1 MGFAR
6 MIFPN
11 YAQIS
16 RYPGLVEWLEDWNS
30 DDTGRTE
37 EPRGVQVV
45 EAQFV
50 DGDPCD
56 EYDALIT
63 AKVRH
68 TNGRQYRVRVSLYA
82 DEWDMPG
89 DFESGWMSE
98 CGCPEFIDCQHGEAV
113 IHALKRVVTAHASA
127 DPKAPKARVSYKIT
141 EWLSN
146 LRAIQQV
153 AAAKSAEASKPAKP
167 YAKFLA
173 YCIEREGGTPENPLF
188 RLTLRVGTRSKS
200 GFSVDR
206 NVATADPLK
215 PTKYMT
221 PEDIPICTAFQAR
234 CRRQGTWGSQSWLN
248 GDGWED
254 ILFPALETGRLVL
267 GENKSASAY
276 YPQMVYHEI
285 KAAPALRASMGWR
298 QLSNGNSRPVVE
310 LEPADDTVQ
319 RILLPITPAAYL
331 DVKNRLLGP
340 VDTGDAPPE
349 FLQAWAAGPEVP
361 AEENLGVC
369 ERLAA
374 LAPDNPPPLPTLGET
389 ETLRDLT
396 PEAVLRITEVRTG
409 VYLKRHIAAL
419 PEFRYPG
426 FKPLP
431 PLVGGAAPVAA
442 WFDGKRRL
450 ELIRNTGA
458 EAAPTAALAKSGL
471 VPATNIFRD
480 HDLNETARGSWFIDD
495 PDAGPGEWIE
505 YVAGEAAAGLTAAGW
520 RIETDP
526 KLGLTIHDLHDFFPA
541 IEADPDH
548 GIDWFRFDVTG
559 EFEGKRVSL
568 IPQIAKAIRSDL
580 LEKHKDPETRPEF
593 LLLPCDNPADGHIR
607 FPANRFLEMVEQVRH
622 LFHSRS
628 GDGMIRLDRLGAAG
642 VADRLEI
649 ESSETTRALAAL
661 GRGLRE
667 IDGLPEAPL
676 PDTVSAEL
684 RPYQTEGYR
693 WLRFLAAHGLHGI
706 LADDMGLGK
715 TLQTIAHI
723 AAAAA
728 ARPGSPS
735 LVVAPTSV
743 VPNWKAEFGKFAPS
757 LKVLV
762 LHGNDRSDHF
772 QFAAEAD
779 VVVTSYPLLTRDFA
793 ELSKLRWHI
802 LVLDEAQYIKNPK
815 SATAKNA
822 CEIKAAHRVCL
833 SGTPMENHLGELW
846 SLMRFLMPGFLADEK
861 TFSAV
866 FRKPI
871 ERDRSSAAQVALNRR
886 VAPLILRRTKDQV
899 AAELPEK
906 THIIHGIDLNPKQ
919 SDLYESVRAA
929 MDKRVRDALAAK
941 GLAQSHIIVL
951 DALLKLRQICC
962 HPQLLDTP
970 AARKVTES
978 AKLDYLTE
986 DLLPTLIEEGRRILL
1001 FSQFTSM
1008 LALIGEHLETA
1019 EIPYLKLTG
1028 QTRERAKLVEDF
1040 QSGGYPVFLISL
1052 KAGGTGLNLT
1062 AADTVIHYDPWWNP
1076 AAENQAT
1083 DRAHRIGQTK
1093 PVFVHKLVCRGTIED
1108 RILDLQRHK
1117 SALVEALLCEDTA
1130 KLRIDEE
1137 TLSHLLAPVDVPS

>member
-1 MGFAR
+1 MGFAQ
-6 MIFPN
+6 MIFPS

-16 RYPGLVEWLEDWNS
+16 RYPGLVEWLGDWNADGAGES
-30 DDTGRTE
+30 E
-37 EPRGVQVV
+37 EPRGIQVMEAHFV
-45 EAQFV
+45 EV
-50 DGDPCD
+50 GPYDECD
-56 EYDALIT
+56 ILLA

-68 TNGRQYRVRVSLYA
+68 TNGRQYRVRVSLFT
-82 DEWDMPG
+82 DEWDASG
-89 DFESGWMSE
+89 GFNDGWMSE
-98 CGCPEFIDCQHGEAV
+98 CGCDECIDCPHGEEV
-113 IHALKRVVTAHASA
+113 IHALKRVVTANAGET
-127 DPKAPKARVSYKIT
+127 PGVPKARVSYKIT
-141 EWLSN
+141 EWLTN
-146 LRAIQQV
+146 LRTIQQI
-153 AAAKSAEASKPAKP
+153 AAAKAAESSKPAKP

-173 YCIEREGGTPENPLF
+173 YCIEREGGTPENPRFKLV
-188 RLTLRVGTRSKS
+188 LRAGTHNKS
-200 GFSVDR
+200 GISVDR
-206 NVATADPLK
+206 SVATADPLK
-215 PTKYMT
+215 PTKYMAS
-221 PEDIPICTAFQAR
+221 EDIPICTALHAR
-234 CRRQGTWGSQSWLN
+234 GRRMGTWGSQAWLE
-248 GDGWED
+248 GEGWED
-254 ILFPALETGRLVL
+254 ILFPALETGRMVFV
-267 GENKSASAY
+267 ENKSASIYSANKIC
-276 YPQMVYHEI
+276 HGT
-285 KAAPALRASMGWR
+285 KAGPGLRASMGWQ
-298 QLSNGNSRPVVE
+298 QLPNGNSRPVVN
-310 LEPADDTVQ
+310 LDPPDDSAQ
-319 RILLPITPAAYL
+319 RILIPTVPAAYL
-331 DVKNRLLGP
+331 DLKNRLVGP
-340 VDTGDAPPE
+340 VETGDDPPE
-349 FLQAWAAGPEVP
+349 FIIAWANGPEVP
-361 AEENLGVC
+361 AEENTGVC

-374 LAPDNPPPLPTLGET
+374 LTPDNPPPLPTVGET

-419 PEFRYPG
+419 PEFRYPE

-431 PLVGGAAPVAA
+431 PLLGGAAPVCA

-450 ELIRNTGA
+450 ELIRNTDA

-471 VPATNIFRD
+471 VPATDIFRAY
-480 HDLNETARGSWFIDD
+480 DLNEAARASWFIDD
-495 PDAGPGEWIE
+495 PDAGPGEWID
-505 YVAGEAAAGLTAAGW
+505 YVAGEAAASLTAAGW

-580 LEKHKDPETRPEF
+580 LEKYKDPENRPEF
-593 LLLPCDNPADGHIR
+593 LLIPCDNPADGHIR
-607 FPANRFLEMVEQVRH
+607 FPADRFLEMVEQVRH

-667 IDGLPEAPL
+667 INGLPEAPV

-715 TLQTIAHI
+715 TLQTIAHL

-728 ARPGSPS
+728 AQPGSPS

-743 VPNWKAEFGKFAPS
+743 VPNWKAEFEKFAPS

-772 QFAAEAD
+772 QFAADAD

-861 TFSAV
+861 TFSSV

-871 ERDRSSAAQVALNRR
+871 ERDRSSAAQIALNRR

-919 SDLYESVRAA
+919 ADLYESVRAA

-941 GLAQSHIIVL
+941 GLAKSHIIVL

-962 HPQLLDTP
+962 HPQLLDNP
-970 AARKVTES
+970 AARKITES

-986 DLLPTLIEEGRRILL
+986 ELLPTLIEEGRRILL

-1008 LALIGEHLETA
+1008 LALIEEHLETA

-1028 QTRERAKLVEDF
+1028 QTRERAKLVKDF
-1040 QSGGYPVFLISL
+1040 QSGAYPVFLISL

-1137 TLSHLLAPVDVPS
+1137 TLSHLLAPVDVPD